1 MDIQAEKRD
10 LIQWLSGLNDLR
22 MIKLVGALRKA
33 SEADSGS
40 KLTKAEIA
48 AIDQGLRS
56 IKEGKVKSHDDVM
69 ELTKKEFPNLFE

>member
-10 LIQWLSGLNDLR
+10 LIQWLSGLND
-22 MIKLVGALRKA
+22 
-33 SEADSGS
+33 
-40 KLTKAEIA
+40 
-48 AIDQGLRS
+48 LRS